1 MTNSGGTKTD
11 MWFCP
16 VGSDPWNEGKIY
28 VARRPEYIEGAESHE
43 FDLETAKSLKEEH
56 WPALT
61 FYVMT
66 SDYEGVCEGESE
78 KVHIETHCHVP
89 ERAIEILSHEN

>member
-1 MTNSGGTKTD
+1 

-16 VGSDPWNEGKIY
+16 VGSDPWNEGKFY
-28 VARRPEYIEGAESHE
+28 VARKPEYIEAIEGAEAHE
-43 FDLETAKSLKEEH
+43 FDLETAESLKGEH

-66 SDYEGVCEGESE
+66 SDYEDVGENESE

-89 ERAIEILSHEN
+89 ERVIKILSHED